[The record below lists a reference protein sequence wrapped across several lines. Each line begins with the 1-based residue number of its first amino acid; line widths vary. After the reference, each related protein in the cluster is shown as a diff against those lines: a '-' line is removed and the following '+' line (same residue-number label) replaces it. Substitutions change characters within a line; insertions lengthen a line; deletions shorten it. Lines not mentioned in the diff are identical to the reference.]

1 VGGNMRT
8 RGIFGAKSYQK
19 LIIFWITASTTLIVI
34 ILTLVI
40 YGAVHQ
46 IFLDKEYQTSKEILS
61 QMKYNAEFMDKTITN
76 ICSFMYTNSDLSFLM
91 NSTNKEID
99 INELSVRLGKVAGS
113 AILSNNYIQSICIYN
128 SFNEQY
134 FYTGKPLFFDD
145 KYLKKIMSQ
154 YPNVPKLKP
163 ILRKIKVDYGTK
175 TNEEEVLTYIL
186 YETTGTPSKIDS
198 AIIVNVRPEWL
209 LDNLKIINMPK
220 ENSNSVYVMNEKGE
234 FVGKEKK
241 DSTEEQWLYSELNK
255 NKNYSKE
262 LTGFFNGKLNGQ
274 KYFVTYTRIESDGLV
289 LFKVQPLKEIYSYFN
304 IIRDRIVLVLIAF
317 IIISIIISIFVSKKL
332 YKPINKLIGQITL
345 DKQDVQY
352 DEVNRDEI
360 SYLKSVYNY
369 AFDKLNYYEREK
381 SMNQRIMKTY
391 WLRKLITEGEW
402 LDKEESES
410 IFKANILNIS
420 YDDCFIICVFKIDNF
435 TRFKLENNIINR
447 ELIKF
452 AIVNIMSEVIS
463 QSFPV
468 ESVEMDED
476 KMVSIVGI
484 KAEQEDYIMEIS
496 NKIKKSQEYILKY
509 FNISV
514 TAAVSEMVI
523 NLWTIP
529 QGYEYALKSLLYRF
543 AMGKMSIIVPEKI
556 KQNIASTKQEYSKK
570 LDKLL
575 VEGIKTSNMND
586 IEVSLKTILE
596 DIVKLDYDRIMREIV
611 NLIDVVEI
619 TFDKMMIDRNY
630 FGSDLTDLKNK
641 IFKIETIDEFYHLL
655 FKIIEDKLQYKN
667 ENEIQLKYTVIADQV
682 VYIIINNYSNPS
694 LCANQ
699 IADMMKMNPRRISRI
714 FKDFSGVTIA
724 EYISEVRLKKAA
736 ELLEN
741 TQISVYEI
749 IEKIGLENESYFY
762 KIFKARYRCTPKKY
776 SLLKNVK
783 KLE

>member
-1 VGGNMRT
+1 MRV
-8 RGIFGAKSYQK
+8 RDIFGLKRYQK
-19 LIIFWITASTTLIVI
+19 RIILWITASTTLIVI
-34 ILTLVI
+34 ISTLVI
-40 YGAVHQ
+40 YGTVHQ
-46 IFLDKEYQTSKEILS
+46 IFLDKEYQSSKEILR
-61 QMKYNAEFMDKTITN
+61 QMKYNTEFMDKTITN
-76 ICSFMYTNSDLSFLM
+76 ICLYMYTNSDLSFLM
-91 NSTNKEID
+91 NSTSKEID

-128 SFNEQY
+128 SFDEQY
-134 FYTGKPLFFDD
+134 FYTGKPLFFND
-145 KYLKKIMSQ
+145 KYLKQIMSG

-163 ILRKIKVDYGTK
+163 ILRKIQIDYGTK

-186 YETTGTPSKIDS
+186 YETIGTPSKIDN
-198 AIIVNVRPEWL
+198 AVIVNVRPEWL

-220 ENSNSVYVMNEKGE
+220 ENSNNSVYVMNEKGE
-234 FVGKEKK
+234 FIGKEKN

-255 NKNYSKE
+255 NKSSNKE

-289 LFKVQPLKEIYSYFN
+289 LFKVQPLKEIYSYFD
-304 IIRDRIVLVLIAF
+304 IIRNRIFLVLIAF
-317 IIISIIISIFVSKKL
+317 IMIAIIISIFVSKKL

-345 DKQDVQY
+345 NKQDVQY
-352 DEVNRDEI
+352 DEVNKDEI
-360 SYLKSVYNY
+360 SYLNSVYNY

-381 SMNQRIMKTY
+381 SMNHRIMKTY
-391 WLRKLITEGEW
+391 WLRKLITEGES
-402 LDKEESES
+402 LNREEFES

-447 ELIKF
+447 DLIKF
-452 AIVNIMSEVIS
+452 AIVNIMSEGIS

-468 ESVEMDED
+468 ESVEMYED
-476 KMVSIVGI
+476 QMVSIVGI
-484 KAEQEDYIMEIS
+484 KAEHKDYIMEIS
-496 NKIKKSQEYILKY
+496 NEIKKAQEYIFQY

-514 TAAVSEMVI
+514 TAAVSEMVT

-529 QGYEYALKSLLYRF
+529 KGYEYALKSLLYRF

-556 KQNIASTKQEYSKK
+556 KQNISNTKQEYSKK

-575 VEGIKTSNMND
+575 AEGIKTSNIND
-586 IEVSLKTILE
+586 IEVSLKTILD
-596 DIVKLDYDRIMREIV
+596 DIAKLDYDRIMGEIV
-611 NLIDVVEI
+611 KLIDVVEI

-630 FGSDLTDLKNK
+630 VGSDLTDLKNQ

-667 ENEIQLKYTVIADQV
+667 EDEIQLRYKDIAEQV
-682 VYIIINNYSNPS
+682 VYIIINNYSDSS

-699 IADMMKMNPRRISRI
+699 IADMMKMSPRRISRI

-762 KIFKARYRCTPKKY
+762 KIFKARFRCTPKQY
-776 SLLKNVK
+776 SLLKNVNR
-783 KLE
+783 LE

>member
-1 VGGNMRT
+1 MRA
-8 RGIFGAKSYQK
+8 RDIFGTKSYQNR
-19 LIIFWITASTTLIVI
+19 IILWIMASTILIVI
-34 ILTLVI
+34 ISTLVI
-40 YGAVHQ
+40 YGTVQ
-46 IFLDKEYQTSKEILS
+46 KIFLNKEYQTSKEILS
-61 QMKYNAEFMDKTITN
+61 QMKYNTEFMDKTITN
-76 ICSFMYTNSDLSFLM
+76 ICLYMYANSDLSFLM
-91 NSTNKEID
+91 NSTSKEID

-128 SFNEQY
+128 SFDNQY
-134 FYTGKPLFFDD
+134 FYTGKPLFFNDRQ
-145 KYLKKIMSQ
+145 LKQIMLQ
-154 YPNVPKLKP
+154 YPNVPKLRP

-186 YETTGTPSKIDS
+186 YETTGTPSKIDN

-209 LDNLKIINMPK
+209 LDNLKVINMPNK
-220 ENSNSVYVMNEKGE
+220 NSNSSVYVMNEKGE
-234 FVGKEKK
+234 FIGKGKNDLAK
-241 DSTEEQWLYSELNK
+241 EQWLHAEINK
-255 NKNYSKE
+255 NNNYSKE

-289 LFKVQPLKEIYSYFN
+289 LFKVQPLKEFYSYFN
-304 IIRDRIVLVLIAF
+304 IIRNRIFLVLIAF
-317 IIISIIISIFVSKKL
+317 IVIAIIISLLISKKL

-345 DKQDVQY
+345 NKQDVQY
-352 DEVNRDEI
+352 DGANKDEI
-360 SYLKSVYNY
+360 SYLNSVYNY

-381 SMNQRIMKTY
+381 SMNHRIMKTY

-410 IFKANILNIS
+410 IFKANILNLS

-435 TRFKLENNIINR
+435 TSFKLENNIINR
-447 ELIKF
+447 DLIKF
-452 AIVNIMSEVIS
+452 AIVNIMSEVLS
-463 QSFPV
+463 QSFPA
-468 ESVEMDED
+468 ESVEMYED
-476 KMVSIVGI
+476 QMVSIVGI
-484 KAEQEDYIMEIS
+484 KAEQENYIIEIS
-496 NKIKKSQEYILKY
+496 NKIKKAQEHILQY

-514 TAAVSEMVI
+514 TAAVSKMVI
-523 NLWTIP
+523 NIWEIP
-529 QGYEYALKSLLYRF
+529 QGYEYALKSSLYRF

-556 KQNIASTKQEYSKK
+556 KQNISSTKQEYSKK

-586 IEVSLKTILE
+586 IEVSLKTILA
-596 DIVKLDYDRIMREIV
+596 DIAKLDYERIMVEIV

-630 FGSDLTDLKNK
+630 VKSDLADLKNK
-641 IFKIETIDEFYHLL
+641 IFTIETIDEFYNLI

-667 ENEIQLKYTVIADQV
+667 ENKIQQKYTAIAKQV
-682 VYIIINNYSNPS
+682 VDIIINNYSDSS

-699 IADMMKMNPRRISRI
+699 IADIMKMSPRRLSRI

-762 KIFKARYRCTPKKY
+762 KVFKARFRCTPKKY
-776 SLLKNVK
+776 SFLKNVK
-783 KLE
+783 RLE

>member
-1 VGGNMRT
+1 MRA
-8 RGIFGAKSYQK
+8 RDIFGTKSYQNR
-19 LIIFWITASTTLIVI
+19 IILWIMASTILIVI
-34 ILTLVI
+34 ISTLVI
-40 YGAVHQ
+40 YGTVQ
-46 IFLDKEYQTSKEILS
+46 KIFLNKEYQTSKEILS
-61 QMKYNAEFMDKTITN
+61 QMKYNTEFMDKTITN
-76 ICSFMYTNSDLSFLM
+76 ICLYMYANSDLSFLM
-91 NSTNKEID
+91 NSTSKEID

-128 SFNEQY
+128 SFDNQY
-134 FYTGKPLFFDD
+134 FYTGKPLFFNDRQ
-145 KYLKKIMSQ
+145 LKQIMLQ
-154 YPNVPKLKP
+154 YPNVPKLRP
-163 ILRKIKVDYGTK
+163 ILRKIGVDYGTK

-186 YETTGTPSKIDS
+186 YETTGTPSKIDN

-209 LDNLKIINMPK
+209 LDNLKVINMPNK
-220 ENSNSVYVMNEKGE
+220 NSNSSVYVMNEKGE
-234 FVGKEKK
+234 FIGKEKNDLAK
-241 DSTEEQWLYSELNK
+241 EQWLHAEINK
-255 NKNYSKE
+255 NNNYSKE
-262 LTGFFNGKLNGQ
+262 LTGFFNGKINGQ

-289 LFKVQPLKEIYSYFN
+289 LFKVQPLKEFYSYFN
-304 IIRDRIVLVLIAF
+304 IIRNRIFLVLIAF
-317 IIISIIISIFVSKKL
+317 IVIAIIISLLISKKL

-345 DKQDVQY
+345 NKQDVQY
-352 DEVNRDEI
+352 DGANKDEI
-360 SYLKSVYNY
+360 SYLNSVYNY

-381 SMNQRIMKTY
+381 SMNHRIMKTY

-410 IFKANILNIS
+410 IFKANILNLS

-435 TRFKLENNIINR
+435 TNFKLENNIINR
-447 ELIKF
+447 DLIKF
-452 AIVNIMSEVIS
+452 AIVNIMSEVLS

-468 ESVEMDED
+468 ESVEMYED
-476 KMVSIVGI
+476 QMVSIVGI
-484 KAEQEDYIMEIS
+484 KAEQGNYIMEIS
-496 NKIKKSQEYILKY
+496 NKIKKAQEHILQY

-514 TAAVSEMVI
+514 TAAVSKMVI
-523 NLWTIP
+523 NIWEIP
-529 QGYEYALKSLLYRF
+529 QGYEYALKSSLYRF

-556 KQNIASTKQEYSKK
+556 KQNISSTKQEYSKK

-575 VEGIKTSNMND
+575 IEGIKTSNMND
-586 IEVSLKTILE
+586 IEVSLKTILA
-596 DIVKLDYDRIMREIV
+596 DIAKLDYERIMLEIV

-630 FGSDLTDLKNK
+630 VKSDLADLKNK
-641 IFKIETIDEFYHLL
+641 IFTIETIDEFYNLI

-667 ENEIQLKYTVIADQV
+667 ENEIQQKYTAIAKQV
-682 VYIIINNYSNPS
+682 VDIIINNYSDSS

-699 IADMMKMNPRRISRI
+699 IADIMKMSPRRLSRI

-762 KIFKARYRCTPKKY
+762 KVFKARFRCTPKKY

-783 KLE
+783 RLE

>member
-1 VGGNMRT
+1 MRT

-209 LDNLKIINMPK
+209 LDNLNIINMPK
-220 ENSNSVYVMNEKGE
+220 KNSNNSVYVMNEKGE
-234 FVGKEKK
+234 FIGKEKNN
-241 DSTEEQWLYSELNK
+241 STEEQWLYSELNK

-262 LTGFFNGKLNGQ
+262 LTGFFNAKLNGQ
-274 KYFVTYTRIESDGLV
+274 EYFVTYTRVESDGLV

-420 YDDCFIICVFKIDNF
+420 YDDCFIIFVFKIDNF

>member
-1 VGGNMRT
+1 MRT

-209 LDNLKIINMPK
+209 LDNLNIINMPK
-220 ENSNSVYVMNEKGE
+220 KNSNNSVYVMNEKGE
-234 FVGKEKK
+234 FIGKEKNN
-241 DSTEEQWLYSELNK
+241 STEEQWLYSELNK

-262 LTGFFNGKLNGQ
+262 LTGFFNAKLNGQ
-274 KYFVTYTRIESDGLV
+274 EYFVTYTRVESDGLV